1 MRFLIVHIFIL
12 VICLPLSASNLGKVD
27 KSVDFNRY
35 VEQNLNKGYAGLVN
49 IVDSLFELKNV
60 DPKLLSDLQNK
71 IDSFYTFF
79 YDSKINEKLPAEG
92 LYENWNTKFSQ
103 PYDVNKMPHDSAFVL
118 PLVEKG
124 WLCNFVVPIKGEII
138 SPYGWRG
145 NRMHR
150 GVDIKLNIGDPV
162 VSSFKG
168 VVRYAKDA
176 PGFGLTVII
185 RHHNGLETIYSHLSK
200 ISVQPGDFVE
210 PGQLIGLGGN
220 SGRTTTSHLHYEIRF
235 KGIAFDPQSFI
246 DFKNNTLRFDVLQL
260 QKSSFAL
267 VPFLPNQKVHKIKSG
282 DTVESLAKQY
292 NVSPTQICNWN
303 AVRKDQT
310 FVIGEVIKVNE

>member
-1 MRFLIVHIFIL
+1 LRFLFIHIL
-12 VICLPLSASNLGKVD
+12 VSLIYLPISASTFGKVD
-27 KSVDFNRY
+27 KAVDFNQF
-35 VEQNLNKGYAGLVN
+35 VEQNLNKGYSGLVN
-49 IVDSLFELKNV
+49 IVDSLFELKTL
-60 DPKLLSDLQNK
+60 DPKIIGDLQNK

-79 YDSKINEKLPAEG
+79 YDSKIHEKLPAEA
-92 LYENWNTKFSQ
+92 LYDNWNTKFSQ
-103 PYDVNKMPHDSAFVL
+103 PYDVNKMPQDSIFVL

-124 WLCNFVVPIKGEII
+124 WLCNFVIPFQGEII

-176 PGFGLTVII
+176 PGFGLTVIV

-200 ISVQPGDFVE
+200 ISVEPGEFVE
-210 PGQLIGLGGN
+210 PGQLVGLGGN
-220 SGRTTTSHLHYEIRF
+220 TGRTTTSHLHFEIRF

-246 DFKNNTLRFDVLQL
+246 DFNNSKLRFDVLQL
-260 QKSSFAL
+260 QKSSFSL
-267 VPFLPNQKVHKIKSG
+267 VPFLPNQKIHVLKNG

-292 NVSPTQICNWN
+292 NVTTNQICNWN
-303 AVRKDQT
+303 AVKRDQP
-310 FVIGEVIKVNE
+310 FVSGEIIRVSE